1 MKWRNVPFPE
11 TYIAPLL
18 LGVAVDFMFPRV
30 LIANSAVPFVLGI
43 PLLLGGLLIIFGAV
57 REIGSH
63 DVDAPTMLITS
74 GPYAWSRN
82 PMYVAWTFIYIG
94 LICIINS
101 VWLLLLL
108 PVALVLTHLVVL
120 REEKKLD
127 ELFGDSYR
135 DYRQNVRRYI

>member
-43 PLLLGGLLIIFGAV
+43 PLLLGGLLIILRAV
-57 REIGSH
+57 REIGSQ
-63 DVDAPTMLITS
+63 DVDAPTLVITS

-82 PMYVAWTFIYIG
+82 PMYMAWTLIYIG
-94 LICIINS
+94 AICIINS
-101 VWLLLLL
+101 VWLLLLF
-108 PVALVLTHLVVL
+108 PVALVLTHFVVL
-120 REEKKLD
+120 REEKKLE
-127 ELFGDSYR
+127 ELFGDSYY
-135 DYRQNVRRYI
+135 DYRQNVSRYL

>member
-11 TYIAPLL
+11 THIAPLL
-18 LGVAVDFMFPRV
+18 LGVAVDFMFPRI
-30 LIANSAVPFVLGI
+30 LIANSAIPFVLSI
-43 PLLLGGLLIIFGAV
+43 PLLLGGILIILGAV
-57 REIGSH
+57 REAGSQE
-63 DVDAPTMLITS
+63 VDEPTVLITS

-82 PMYVAWTFIYIG
+82 PMYVAWTLIYIG
-94 LICIINS
+94 AICIINS

-108 PVALVLTHLVVL
+108 PVALVLTHFVVL
-120 REEKKLD
+120 REEKKLE

>member
-18 LGVAVDFMFPRV
+18 LGVAVDFMFPRI
-30 LIANSAVPFVLGI
+30 LIANSAVPFLLGI
-43 PLLLGGLLIIFGAV
+43 PLLLGGLLIILRAV
-57 REIGSH
+57 REIGSQ
-63 DVDAPTMLITS
+63 DVDAPTLVITS
-74 GPYAWSRN
+74 GPYARSRN

-94 LICIINS
+94 AICIVNS

-108 PVALVLTHLVVL
+108 PAALVLTHFVVL
-120 REEKKLD
+120 REEKKLE
-127 ELFGDSYR
+127 ELFGDSYY

>member
-18 LGVAVDFMFPRV
+18 LGVAVDFMLPRV

-43 PLLLGGLLIIFGAV
+43 PLLLGGLLIIIGAV
-57 REIGSH
+57 HEIGSQ
-63 DVDAPTMLITS
+63 DVDAPTLVITS

-108 PVALVLTHLVVL
+108 PVALVLTHFVVL
-120 REEKKLD
+120 REEKKLE
-127 ELFGDSYR
+127 ELFGDSYYEYHR
-135 DYRQNVRRYI
+135 NVRRYI

>member
-18 LGVAVDFMFPRV
+18 LGVAVDFMFPRM
-30 LIANSAVPFVLGI
+30 LIANSAVPFMLSI
-43 PLLLGGLLIIFGAV
+43 PLLFGGLLIIFGAV
-57 REIGSH
+57 REIGSQ
-63 DVDAPTMLITS
+63 DMDEPTVFITS

-94 LICIINS
+94 AICIINS

-108 PVALVLTHLVVL
+108 PIALVLTHFVVL
-120 REEKKLD
+120 REEKKL
-127 ELFGDSYR
+127 EEQLGDSYR